1 MPSSIPHFLQTLK
14 FIACRK
20 FISFKILFPNIY
32 KKFPMTFKRRYI
44 NNKKKKMTSISSN
57 T

>member
-32 KKFPMTFKRRYI
+32 KKFPMTFKHRYI
-44 NNKKKKMTSISSN
+44 NNKKRKMTSISSI
-57 T
+57 